1 MIHYS
6 TNLEVRLKNRSYPIM
21 IGRNLEEVLLNKKI
35 LLDNQGTKSVAIVDE
50 GLLKKNPVFFST
62 FIDSIDV
69 ITIPAGENSKS
80 INQLNKIWD
89 FLAHQKMDR
98 SGLIFAIGGGVVG
111 DLGGFAAATFLRGVS
126 LCQIPTTLLAM
137 VDSSVGGKTGINLSA
152 GKNLVGSFHQP
163 SDVIMDL
170 DVLKSLPSREFSA
183 GMAEVIKYGMI
194 GNKQLLLDLSEK
206 QETYNPSGEKLAE
219 LIKLCCQAKAQ
230 IVEQDEREMEGIF
243 GGRAL
248 LNLGHTFAHAIEA
261 VAGYGDYLH
270 GEAVG
275 IGLLCALRLSLNY
288 GMCKEKDEDMIRQLL
303 VNYELP
309 HFLRSPLLIDE
320 LIEVMKSDKKVH
332 RGNLRFVLMREI
344 GEAYIEENV
353 DLSKVYEVW
362 KSVGAE

>member
-1 MIHYS
+1 MIHSS
-6 TNLEVRLKNRSYPIM
+6 TNLEVRLSNRTYPIT
-21 IGRNLEEVLLNKKI
+21 IGRNLEELLVKKKI
-35 LLDNQGTKSVAIVDE
+35 LLDNHGIKSVAVVDQ
-50 GLLKKNPVFFST
+50 GLLEKNPDFFSE
-62 FIDSIDV
+62 FLDSIDV
-69 ITIPAGENSKS
+69 ISIPAGEKSKS

-89 FLAHQKMDR
+89 FLAHQKIDR
-98 SGLIFAIGGGVVG
+98 SGLVFSIGGGVVG

-137 VDSSVGGKTGINLSA
+137 VDSSVGGKTGINLGA

-163 SDVIMDL
+163 SDVFMDL

-194 GNKQLLLDLSEK
+194 GNQKLLFDLSTNHEIF
-206 QETYNPSGEKLAE
+206 NSSGEKLAE
-219 LIKLCCQAKAQ
+219 LIKLCCEAKAK
-230 IVEQDEREMEGIF
+230 IVEQDEREMEGIS

-261 VAGYGDYLH
+261 VAGYGHYLH

-275 IGLLCALRLSLNY
+275 IGLLCALRLSIKY
-288 GMCKEKDEDMIRQLL
+288 GMCKEEDEDMIRELL
-303 VNYELP
+303 VTYDLP
-309 HFLRSPLLIDE
+309 CSLRHPLLSDD

-344 GEAYIEENV
+344 GEAYVEENV

-362 KSVGAE
+362 NSVGAE